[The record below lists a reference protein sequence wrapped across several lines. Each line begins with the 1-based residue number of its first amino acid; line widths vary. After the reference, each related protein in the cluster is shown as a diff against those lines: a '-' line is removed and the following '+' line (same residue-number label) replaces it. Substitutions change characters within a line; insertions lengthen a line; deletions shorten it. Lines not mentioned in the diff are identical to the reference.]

1 MSNNAI
7 SNFQSWFWQ
16 YQGLPAA
23 SYSAIVSH
31 IFGELHVW
39 INNSEHS
46 VIISNSISIL
56 ICYLGLLLVLLAHL
70 VSCHDPPTSSSLHAI
85 PFLGFLSLNFAFCST
100 VLNSS
105 FALHLFPVVLHF
117 MSCVISYWQPSS
129 DSSFGNAWQVF
140 HHFLTGLCP
149 K

>member
-70 VSCHDPPTSSSLHAI
+70 VSCHDPPPRYSFSWLFF
-85 PFLGFLSLNFAFCST
+85 PEFCPLLNST
-100 VLNSS
+100 NSS